1 MTIVK
6 QLPKG
11 PSLICSGTGLSGGRL
26 DNFMIFMIPI
36 TVIAGLWVFL
46 ITMTMSRA
54 RVRELQIRER
64 IAMIEKGMAPAPEVD
79 PQGFQRA
86 TSDAERSRQMVE
98 IFEYRRRRRPQRH
111 RSAGVTLVGLGLGL
125 MLMIAFAGEDP
136 QKAVGIGGFVVM
148 LGMAFIVN
156 GMFDQR
162 QAESQPS
169 VLEPPISPVSPSSN
183 KAD

>member
-1 MTIVK
+1 
-6 QLPKG
+6 
-11 PSLICSGTGLSGGRL
+11 
-26 DNFMIFMIPI
+26 MIFMISI

-46 ITMTMSRA
+46 ITAAMARA

-64 IAMIEKGMAPAPEVD
+64 IALIEKGLAPAPEID

-86 TSDAERSRQMVE
+86 TAFYEHRK
-98 IFEYRRRRRPQRH
+98 RRRPQRH
-111 RSAGVTLVGLGLGL
+111 RSAGVTLVSLGLGL
-125 MLMIAFAGEDP
+125 MLMIAFAGEAP

-162 QAESQPS
+162 QLESERETS
-169 VLEPPISPVSPSSN
+169 LEPPISPASPSSN
-183 KAD
+183 QAD

>member
-1 MTIVK
+1 
-6 QLPKG
+6 
-11 PSLICSGTGLSGGRL
+11 
-26 DNFMIFMIPI
+26 MIFMIPI

-86 TSDAERSRQMVE
+86 TADVERSRQMVD

-111 RSAGVTLVGLGLGL
+111 RSAGVTLVSLGLGL
-125 MLMIAFAGEDP
+125 MLMIAFAGEAP

-162 QAESQPS
+162 QMESEITTPTN
-169 VLEPPISPVSPSSN
+169 PPITPPSPSPS
-183 KAD
+183 KID

>member
-1 MTIVK
+1 
-6 QLPKG
+6 
-11 PSLICSGTGLSGGRL
+11 
-26 DNFMIFMIPI
+26 MIFMIPI
-36 TVIAGLWVFL
+36 TVIVGLWVFL
-46 ITMTMSRA
+46 ITAAMARA

-64 IAMIEKGMAPAPEVD
+64 IAMIEKGLAPAPEVD

-86 TSDAERSRQMVE
+86 TAVYEQ
-98 IFEYRRRRRPQRH
+98 FKRRRPQRH
-111 RSAGVTLVGLGLGL
+111 RSAGVTLVSLGLGL
-125 MLMIAFAGEDP
+125 MLMIAFAGDSP

-162 QAESQPS
+162 QIES
-169 VLEPPISPVSPSSN
+169 EHPPLDSPVSSVSSSN